1 MKPSS
6 KMGASS
12 AFTAQG
18 RGPGCRRET
27 GQARIP
33 KDRHIHPWRYAVH
46 CHDKSGNIKMGFRAA
61 GTPLYSVSSACRIC
75 RKWCWPCA
83 IIPSRYSPSVRRP
96 EPIRNSRLLSPDG
109 KSRSLPISRRRTEMN
124 SSIVSSRL
132 RSRLFRAER
141 AFSSS
146 APGPSGNGSPPNKY
160 CSRLSRINRSQ

>member
-18 RGPGCRRET
+18 RGLGCRRET

-83 IIPSRYSPSVRRP
+83 IIPSRYSPSVSRP
-96 EPIRNSRLLSPDG
+96 EPIRNSLLLSPGRQVAELADQPTADRDELINRFIPASLAAIPCG
-109 KSRSLPISRRRTEMN
+109 ACIQFISTRSLRQWI
-124 SSIVSSRL
+124 
-132 RSRLFRAER
+132 
-141 AFSSS
+141 
-146 APGPSGNGSPPNKY
+146 APE
-160 CSRLSRINRSQ
+160 